1 MELWKLAKGIKG
13 LNSLTKLRPFAA
25 APLLPITRPLS
36 STGLSGFTLLT
47 GVTLLLTLTSLF
59 TAPAYA
65 VTTATRASAF
75 EYDAA
80 SGLLTKE
87 IIEPD
92 DPNLCLVTSYTYDS
106 FGNKLTATTR
116 NCNGTAGANA
126 PTNTEAAAPPATV
139 TDDSGVTN
147 QPNPA
152 IIVSRTSSTTYDAQG
167 RFAISSTNAL
177 SQTETKT
184 YNADYGTVASLTGPN
199 GLTTSWTYD
208 SFGRPLS
215 ESRADGT
222 STTTAYALC
231 DASCPTNGN
240 YTVTKTQAGAPTSV
254 TTYDMHYRAIQ
265 STTPD
270 KDGTLIYARTQY
282 DKLGR
287 TIQSSR
293 PYKAGGTP
301 VWTSVTYDTI
311 GRPLTSTAPD
321 TTITSSAYAGYTT
334 VTTNAKS
341 QTRTEIK
348 NSQGQ
353 LVTVTDTQAKSLT
366 YQYDAFGNLTKT
378 TDVLGNITTITY
390 DKRGRK
396 VAMNDPD
403 QGAWTYAYDAL
414 GQLKRQKDA
423 KLQVVTFAYD
433 ILGRMTQR
441 NEPDLVSKWYY
452 DTCDA
457 TLNPAGKCIGK
468 PTRET
473 SDNGS
478 IQLVAGNPGYIAGDP
493 KKYQVRLTLYD
504 ALGRPT
510 GQYDSI
516 DATTLSTGFGVTKS
530 YDSLGRVSQLAY
542 PNSFGSSNVYSA
554 NGYLIEVRKT
564 SDNSLYWQAT
574 GLTDAEGRITQYKY
588 GNNIV
593 TNMTFD
599 SMGRTQTISAG
610 GGAGVDQTLGNT
622 SLAGAASVTNQSFVF
637 DSLGNLTQRYD
648 GVTNLN
654 EAFAYDSL
662 NRLTSTSAQAGTGP
676 LTQTTLTY
684 NAIGNIITKSDIG
697 TYTYASLK
705 ADGSSRPHAVSK
717 IMMNDGTTVYN
728 NYTYDANGNLLTGK
742 DASGKGLTLT
752 WNSWN
757 MAASVV
763 GNKPATST
771 PGLSASTPISTSSS
785 TFTVVYNSAHERV
798 KEVLPD
804 GTTIYNVSPRVD
816 TGIHVEKRIK
826 GNTTTYVYSLYAGS
840 MPFGTYTTITPSG
853 SATTTQTSY
862 FHTDHLGSLVAISDQ
877 AGNVTQRRSYDAWGK
892 KRNLNGTTFA
902 NAFVTP
908 NERHGFT
915 GHEEWDEV
923 GLINMNGRLYDPAI
937 GRFMSA
943 DPTIQFPDDMQ
954 NYNRYS
960 YVNNNPLSLIDR
972 SGFGLFG
979 FIKHVV
985 KGIIKGV
992 KHLLQNKIVRL
1003 AIAIYVGYQLGFGFD
1018 GYGLFGAGGPLGA
1031 VSLTANA
1038 ITIGAL
1044 NGAAAG
1050 FASSFIMS
1058 GGNLKAGLAGAFTGA
1073 IGGGIVGYY
1082 GGSYPFSRVVVSSV
1096 ANGVSAK
1103 IQGGNFIDGLK
1114 SGLATSFAAFGLGAA
1129 TEYTDGLKKLACS
1142 QPDARPCVD
1151 NRWGELLTD
1160 GGRDI
1165 DYPTYNPN
1173 KTGNWFTN
1181 TGMAFEGSAAHYYDE
1196 NGYIGRFI
1204 NYVSKV
1210 HDFQNSWNYSATTG
1224 FYMSRGA
1231 AFDTIFQAYSF
1242 AGMLPAA
1249 AFTGAALLDGRSYIT
1264 SKIR

>member
-1 MELWKLAKGIKG
+1 MSLWKQVNDIRG
-13 LNSLTKLRPFAA
+13 LSTLTAMCGFIKLRHFATA
-25 APLLPITRPLS
+25 
-36 STGLSGFTLLT
+36 
-47 GVTLLLTLTSLF
+47 LLLTSLTTLF

-65 VTTATRASAF
+65 VTASRASAF
-75 EYDAA
+75 EYDAV

-92 DPNLCLVTSYTYDS
+92 DANLCLVTSYTYDS
-106 FGNKLTATTR
+106 FGNKTGATTR

-126 PTNTEAAAPPATV
+126 PTNSEAAAPPATV
-139 TDDSGVTN
+139 TDDSGVAN

-167 RFAISSTNAL
+167 RFALTSTNAL

-184 YNADYGTVASLTGPN
+184 YNPNFGTVATLVGPN
-199 GLTTSWTYD
+199 ALTTSWTYD

-215 ESRADGT
+215 ENRADGT

-240 YTVTKTQAGAPTSV
+240 HTITKTQAGTPTSV

-293 PYKAGGTP
+293 PYKAGGT
-301 VWTSVTYDTI
+301 VAWNTVTYDTI

-321 TTITSSAYAGYTT
+321 ASITSIAYAGYTT
-334 VTTNAKS
+334 VTTNSKS
-341 QTRTEIK
+341 QTKTEIK

-378 TDVLGNITTITY
+378 TDALANITTITY

-396 VAMNDPD
+396 TAMNDPD
-403 QGAWTYAYDAL
+403 QGIWTYAYDAL

-433 ILGRMTQR
+433 KLGRMTQR

-478 IQLVAGNPGYIAGDP
+478 IQLVAGNPGYVSGDP

-504 ALGRPT
+504 ALGRPS

-516 DATTLSTGFGVTKS
+516 DATTLNTGFGITKS
-530 YDSLGRVSQLAY
+530 YDTLLGRVDQLTY
-542 PNSFGSSNVYSA
+542 PNGFATKNVYSA
-554 NGYLIEVRKT
+554 NGYLTEVRNTAT
-564 SDNSLYWQAT
+564 SALFWQAT
-574 GLTDAEGRITQYKY
+574 STTDAEGRIAQYKY

-610 GGAGVDQTLGNT
+610 GGSGVDQTLGNT

-662 NRLTSTSAQAGTGP
+662 NRLTSTSAQAGAGP

-684 NAIGNIITKSDIG
+684 NAIGNIITKSDVG

-705 ADGSSRPHAVSK
+705 ADGSARPHAVSR
-717 IMMNDGTTVYN
+717 IVMNDNVTVYN

-742 DASGKGLTLT
+742 DANGKGLTLT

-771 PGLSASTPISTSSS
+771 PGLSASTPLGTTSS

-798 KEVLPD
+798 KETLPD
-804 GTTIYNVSPRVD
+804 GTIVYNISPRVD
-816 TGIHVEKRIK
+816 TGINVEKRVK
-826 GNTTTYVYSLYAGS
+826 LDGTVTYVNSLYAGS
-840 MPFGTYTTITPSG
+840 MPFGTYTTTTPSG
-853 SATTTQTSY
+853 GATTTATSY

-892 KRNLNGTTFA
+892 KRNLNGTAFA

-908 NERHGFT
+908 NERHGYT

-943 DPTIQFPDDMQ
+943 DPTIQYPDDMQ

-960 YVNNNPLSLIDR
+960 YVNNNPLSFVDR
-972 SGFGLFG
+972 SGYGFFKSFFKGIFKAVKKLLSNKVVRLVASIAIATFAPELIGSTNLFG
-979 FIKHVV
+979 GALYSYSNVI
-985 KGIIKGV
+985 
-992 KHLLQNKIVRL
+992 
-1003 AIAIYVGYQLGFGFD
+1003 
-1018 GYGLFGAGGPLGA
+1018 AGGIASLVGSGGDLRAAIQGAITAGAFGVAGDTWASGTFGNIAAHAAIGCAGA
-1031 VSLTANA
+1031 VASGGGCGS
-1038 ITIGAL
+1038 GAL
-1044 NGAAAG
+1044 SGGFSAATAG
-1050 FASSFIMS
+1050 FASGFGKY
-1058 GGNLKAGLAGAFTGA
+1058 GGTVISAVIGGTASVLGGGKFENGAVTGAFGYLFNYCAHNRCWTTLEERAYLNRGDFL
-1073 IGGGIVGYY
+1073 GYY
-1082 GGSYPFSRVVVSSV
+1082 SKACEGGDL
-1096 ANGVSAK
+1096 N
-1103 IQGGNFIDGLK
+1103 
-1114 SGLATSFAAFGLGAA
+1114 LG
-1129 TEYTDGLKKLACS
+1129 
-1142 QPDARPCVD
+1142 
-1151 NRWGELLTD
+1151 
-1160 GGRDI
+1160 
-1165 DYPTYNPN
+1165 
-1173 KTGNWFTN
+1173 
-1181 TGMAFEGSAAHYYDE
+1181 
-1196 NGYIGRFI
+1196 
-1204 NYVSKV
+1204 
-1210 HDFQNSWNYSATTG
+1210 
-1224 FYMSRGA
+1224 
-1231 AFDTIFQAYSF
+1231 
-1242 AGMLPAA
+1242 
-1249 AFTGAALLDGRSYIT
+1249 
-1264 SKIR
+1264 